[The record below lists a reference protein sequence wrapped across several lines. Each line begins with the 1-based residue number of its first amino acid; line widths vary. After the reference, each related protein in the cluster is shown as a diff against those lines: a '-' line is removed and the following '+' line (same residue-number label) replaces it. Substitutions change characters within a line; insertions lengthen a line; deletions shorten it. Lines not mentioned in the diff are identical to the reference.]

1 VKIRP
6 LNDRI
11 VALRIEEQENKAGG
25 LVIPDTAKEK
35 PMTAKVMAVGTGR
48 MLENGKRVPLEVEKG
63 AKVLIGKYA
72 GSEVEIDGV
81 DYLVLREDD
90 ILGIVR

>member
-11 VALRIEEQENKAGG
+11 VALRIEEEENKAGG

-35 PMTAKVMAVGTGR
+35 PMTAKVVAVGTGR
-48 MLENGKRVPLEVEKG
+48 LLDSGKRVPLEVEKG

-72 GSEVEIDGV
+72 GSEVELDGV

-90 ILGIVR
+90 VLGIVR

>member
-1 VKIRP
+1 MNIRP
-6 LNDRI
+6 LKDHI
-11 VALRIEEQENKAGG
+11 VALRIEEKEKKVGG

-35 PMTAKVMAVGTGR
+35 SMTAKVVAVGTGR
-48 MLENGKRVPLEVEKG
+48 VLDNGKRVPLEVKKG

-72 GSEVEIDGV
+72 GSEVKLDGV

-90 ILGIVR
+90 VLGIVG